1 MIVRKYG
8 GSSVATPER
17 IRCIAEKLSLLVKNG
32 TRLAVVVSAMGKT
45 TNGLIELA
53 GGVTKNP
60 EPRELDMLLSTGEQ
74 VTAALLAMALN
85 DIGIP
90 AISYNAFQLGMVTT
104 ASYGNARIVDLDVGK
119 LSKELE
125 RRGIVVITG
134 FQGVTEGGDLTTLG
148 RGGSDTSAVAI
159 AAKCGCRCEIYSDV
173 AGVYTCDPHI
183 VPGAR
188 KLDYITCD
196 EMLELAAQGAKVLHS
211 RAVEIAKK
219 HSVEL
224 YCASTFS
231 DERGTYVVGTL
242 PEWLEQ
248 PVVTG
253 VTSDTNQMKVT
264 VNGFP
269 NDMSVYAAVFEA
281 IAEKGV
287 NIDMISTVSENG
299 HSHLTFTVVDSS
311 VRIARETL
319 ESVLSG
325 RPGWTVRVD
334 ESVAK
339 VSAVGVGMKSAP
351 GVAARF
357 FVALDKAGV
366 HMMGTTTSEIK
377 ISALVPREEAPR
389 AVEFLVRE
397 FGLTDDREA

>member
-17 IRCIAEKLSLLVKNG
+17 IRSIAEKIVPLVRQG
-32 TRLAVVVSAMGKT
+32 ERMAVVVSAMGKT
-45 TNGLIELA
+45 TNSLLDLA
-53 GGVTKNP
+53 GNVARNP
-60 EPRELDMLLSTGEQ
+60 VPRELDMLLSTGEQ

-85 DIGIP
+85 EAGVP
-90 AISYNAFQLGMVTT
+90 AVSYNAFQLGMVTT
-104 ASYGNARIVDLDVGK
+104 PSFGNARVVDLNVGK
-119 LSKELE
+119 LAKELE
-125 RRGIVVITG
+125 KRGVVVVTG
-134 FQGVTEGGDLTTLG
+134 FQGVTEDGDLTTLG

-159 AAKCGCRCEIYSDV
+159 AAKCRCRCEIYSDV
-173 AGVYTCDPHI
+173 AGVYTCDPHV

-188 KLDYITCD
+188 KLEYISYD

-231 DERGTYVVGTL
+231 AERGTYVVGTL

-264 VNGFP
+264 VNCIPGDTAVF
-269 NDMSVYAAVFEA
+269 AAVFGA
-281 IAEKGV
+281 LADKGI

-311 VRIARETL
+311 VRVARETL
-319 ESVLSG
+319 EGVLS
-325 RPGWTVRVD
+325 RYAGWIVGVD

-366 HMMGTTTSEIK
+366 RMVGTTTSEIK
-377 ISALVPREEAPR
+377 ISALVPRDEAKR
-389 AVEFLVRE
+389 AVEFLAKE
-397 FGLTDDREA
+397 FGLADETDD

>member
-17 IRCIAEKLSLLVKNG
+17 IRRIAEKLALLVKDG
-32 TRLAVVVSAMGKT
+32 THLAVVVSAMGKT

-85 DIGIP
+85 DMGVP

-125 RRGIVVITG
+125 RRGVVVITG
-134 FQGVTEGGDLTTLG
+134 FQGVTEEGDLTTLG

-173 AGVYTCDPHI
+173 AGVYTCDPHV

-269 NDMSVYAAVFEA
+269 NDMSVYAAVFDA
-281 IAEKGV
+281 IAAEGV

-299 HSHLTFTVVDSS
+299 HAHLTFTVVDSS

-319 ESVLSG
+319 ERILSG
-325 RPGWTVRVD
+325 RAGWTVRVD

-366 HMMGTTTSEIK
+366 HMVGTTTSEIK
-377 ISALVPREEAPR
+377 ISALVPREEASR

-397 FGLTDDREA
+397 FGLADEPEA